1 MKVRSRALGV
11 VITVRT
17 VLPRDGSG
25 GGPRTSRDGAEGREV
40 GAGRGGEGV
49 ADTEGEVV
57 HDEEHLPAEFKNVF
71 EGKARLERAST

>member
-1 MKVRSRALGV
+1 M
-11 VITVRT
+11 
-17 VLPRDGSG
+17 
-25 GGPRTSRDGAEGREV
+25 

-57 HDEEHLPAEFKNVF
+57 HDEEHLPAEFKSVF